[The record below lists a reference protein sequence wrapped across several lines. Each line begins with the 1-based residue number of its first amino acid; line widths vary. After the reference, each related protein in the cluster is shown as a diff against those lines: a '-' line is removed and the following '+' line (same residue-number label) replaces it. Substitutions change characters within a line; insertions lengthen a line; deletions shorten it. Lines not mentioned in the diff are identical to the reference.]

1 MKMVTITLVVP
12 DEVYA
17 VCEQEALRTG
27 RTVEQRI
34 SEFLLKHGPQPRPE
48 LTKEQRRQALERLER
63 YLGAGCSGDP
73 YSADNERID
82 ADLVRE
88 YFYPQEEVH

>member
-1 MKMVTITLVVP
+1 MKMVTITLAVP

-17 VCEQEALRTG
+17 VCEREALRTG
-27 RTVEQRI
+27 RTVEQCV
-34 SEFLLKHGPQPRPE
+34 SEFLLKHAPHPVPE
-48 LTKEQRRQALERLER
+48 LTEEQRRQALERLER

-82 ADLVRE
+82 ADLARE
-88 YFYPQEEVH
+88 YLCT